1 MIITEKRV
9 QEAYRTMPDAY
20 KYYERFEGTESK
32 PVRMYYLM
40 DWYQEYF
47 RDISKEEK
55 TEVEGVMKAAFR
67 RFTEADW
74 DYVIKCSSGVYTK
87 MAWDRRKKKYLN
99 QLYQNK
105 LLDEVLGYLK

>member
-47 RDISKEEK
+47 KDISHMSDK
-55 TEVEGVMKAAFR
+55 GAKA
-67 RFTEADW
+67 FTADIISK
-74 DYVIKCSSGVYTK
+74 V
-87 MAWDRRKKKYLN
+87 KKQKI
-99 QLYQNK
+99 
-105 LLDEVLGYLK
+105 LK